1 MAEKSAEIAIIIG
14 SKSDEEIIKSCTKYL
29 DYFGLRYEMKV
40 LSAHRN
46 PEALQNYISQFPD
59 LGVKVVIAAAG
70 MAAHLPGV
78 IAAQVTIPVIGVPL
92 PGSAVQGMDALF
104 SIVQMPTGIPVATVA
119 IGKAGAA
126 NAAVLAAEILS
137 LSDAG
142 IQKKLA
148 AFRASG
154 SKL

>member
-1 MAEKSAEIAIIIG
+1 MAEKSTEIAIIIG
-14 SKSDEEIIKSCTKYL
+14 SKSDEEIMKSCIKYL
-29 DYFGLRYEMKV
+29 DHFGLGYQMKV

-46 PEALQNYISQFPD
+46 PEALQKYISQFPGI
-59 LGVKVVIAAAG
+59 GVKVVIAAAG

-78 IAAQVTIPVIGVPL
+78 IAAQVTIPVIDVPL

-137 LSDAG
+137 LSN
-142 IQKKLA
+142 A
-148 AFRASG
+148 ALQEKIADFRAAG